1 MIATASNQCLEML
14 KLSKGLCFW
23 WLHLLIYLFR
33 ALLCNSF
40 PHSRCRQQSSGTD
53 FKKDKL
59 VQMSAKIA
67 EYQRRSL
74 DCVYKRVSALPKVF
88 VSLGRMDGISALLE
102 STCCAQQSVSK
113 GHGVIYP
120 TCLNHGIMNDIW
132 IQGQSGLAL
141 ATATRPFFLLLC

>member
-14 KLSKGLCFW
+14 KLSKGLCIR

-40 PHSRCRQQSSGTD
+40 PLSRCRQQSRGTD
-53 FKKDKL
+53 FLKDNL

-67 EYQRRSL
+67 EYQRRRL
-74 DCVYKRVSALPKVF
+74 GCVYTDVWALPDIF
-88 VSLGRMDGISALLE
+88 VSLWRLDRISALLE
-102 STCCAQQSVSK
+102 STHCAQQSVSK

-120 TCLNHGIMNDIW
+120 TCLNHGIKYDTW
-132 IQGQSGLAL
+132 IQGQSGLPL
-141 ATATRPFFLLLC
+141 ATATRPLLLLLC